1 MEFYAAH
8 RSHFMTHLPVK
19 GFLDSIHFLAID
31 TRAAMILAECTA
43 IKSVQSLVKISRVI
57 QLSLIVDLMFEND
70 SHQFK

>member
-1 MEFYAAH
+1 
-8 RSHFMTHLPVK
+8 MTHLPVK
-19 GFLDSIHFLAID
+19 GFLDSIHFLAIV
-31 TRAAMILAECTA
+31 TRAAMILVECTA